1 MQNCASSINKIVR
14 LVHNSQSCYKN
25 PMVLNRVSM
34 KVYYNDVCRSIWCL
48 LLLMMMMMLCYLLQQ
63 VILALTAMM
72 LLSVPTNVNGCTE
85 QSCVVNQ
92 GTCLSRCRTLE
103 LLFTDNVAVHMC
115 RTACRDNFVLCCR
128 RAA

>member
-72 LLSVPTNVNGCTE
+72 LSVPTAAIGCTV
-85 QSCVVNQ
+85 QSCADDY
-92 GTCLSRCRTLE
+92 GSCLLRCIG
-103 LLFTDNVAVHMC
+103 C
-115 RTACRDNFVLCCR
+115 RQIDCSAWQRRCIRDCQAQFGLCCR
-128 RAA
+128 LSGR